1 MVSSCTTDGLTDV
14 PRLYIAESLSY
25 ERIAE
30 ELDDAIA
37 KASVSEREHLELARK
52 KAEHLLVAGYRL
64 ASLEIGYALYPVES
78 PPS

>member
-1 MVSSCTTDGLTDV
+1 MASSCTKDGLTDV
-14 PRLYIAESLSY
+14 PTLPIAERLNY

-37 KASVSEREHLELARK
+37 KSSGSEREHLEIARK

-78 PPS
+78 LPS